1 MVDSLKI
8 DPTERPE
15 RRWVSGAVL
24 VLLAIQAV
32 AVLWFAIGYDTLD
45 FRIY

>member
-8 DPTERPE
+8 APTERPE
-15 RRWVSGAVL
+15 KRWASGAIL

-32 AVLWFAIGYDTLD
+32 AALWFAIGYDALD